1 MATEPGSHGSHGA
14 PDGTVSTRHTT
25 PLAVLLAGAGT
36 PPFDAQRATLAAT
49 RLFDTFVL
57 APGRRELFVGPR
69 GLFGAHA
76 IGADPRHEALA
87 RLLRTVAFGLRARA
101 EAHESLS
108 NSREIVR
115 GVAGISAARIEG
127 LLGGFDPRRGTP
139 AVWTADVMLGS
150 ERSGTDPI
158 DAPDAG
164 VIRRLLALSLRG
176 AMVNKPARTSGLV
189 TDLGGATLVL
199 AALDLAAN
207 PRSALRSARARVSRA
222 GRIGA
227 DESAWPRDV
236 GQALREWMAHA
247 IASASVSGST
257 GRELTREPALPAD
270 VLDAFAVSLALA
282 LYNGFAPERE
292 SPLVVAGAASDEAFT
307 AAPVVVGPS
316 VAAVS
321 SPVLGLFSRIDFVG
335 LPFAPVIDGPSA
347 AATSAAAS
355 ATTSAPTQSTPTS
368 ALKPKLAPS
377 AAAPSAVFDEA
388 LFTRTR
394 DACRTAKGPGA
405 HTALEASIDP
415 FSPAHTFS
423 RISLDAFAARVA
435 KVAAGPEPCAQIILL
450 VGPRTTRARDA
461 LATLGKALLA
471 NRTAWHI
478 LAPRPETRTL
488 AFESLND
495 AVAPLRRADISRWV
509 GTDLSRA
516 VEFNVDPG
524 ANLLLNATALER
536 VDEDTATALAR
547 LCSDVVDR
555 AMPRSLVVLLGAP
568 SYGAAATLAQALGKH
583 SELETSDVPLRAGA
597 ITMLRVDAPPA
608 PASAPSAHRP
618 LDEQQIARLCEPY
631 TGAGALADLCTR
643 AMLAPPEARFRA
655 TLARVATLA
664 LAADPPSPQQPYLPA
679 DVRAALPELQR
690 ALMRAASDAHSGPSS
705 RRALQAGVC
714 AQHTARASLAAGM
727 LHELSACARLEA
739 ALTAAE
745 YFATRATG
753 HAARMDAVA
762 RSAALPWLLAANSRS
777 VLVVADTVGEL
788 IEHDGF
794 EPLSEAAPWIVS
806 ALGAK
811 GADALDKTTI
821 VINRGPML
829 EMATLVSVSVG
840 SSHARGVASA
850 PTMALEW
857 TVPASREAT
866 LGVVGGVLAGLFDA
880 LRRVMAEGSLRT
892 VPRENRKGVAV
903 LVEIVCDASLAPQRV
918 LLSIPLESGAPEAQ
932 LQTTVL
938 EVGARVAGALGADSD
953 EWSGFVRG
961 EDGIDSVVPL
971 AEALVTRECA
981 ARWVRALRVL
991 PRWFPHDDKGDG
1003 HYVEAPAI
1011 ATASELGLL
1020 GAMLIDR
1027 KIPVAS
1033 EEARAIVNRLQVA
1046 ADELSSRARELASSL
1061 PVVLHFT
1068 DGSAREVIERTLAV
1082 AWFLHT
1088 NFCCA
1093 APGGVQWAPP
1103 HMPGDPDAIVQSIDF
1118 DRLRAWTARKT
1129 SRPDTVNRRV
1139 EEVLRILGPRIVVEG

>member
-49 RLFDTFVL
+49 RLFDAFVL

-69 GLFGAHA
+69 GLFGSHA
-76 IGADPRHEALA
+76 TGADPRHEALA
-87 RLLRTVAFGLRARA
+87 RLLRTIAYGLRARA

-108 NSREIVR
+108 NSRELVR
-115 GVAGISAARIEG
+115 GVAGVSAARIEG
-127 LLGGFDPRRGTP
+127 LLGGFDPRRGTS
-139 AVWTADVMLGS
+139 AIWTADVMIGN

-222 GRIGA
+222 GRLGT

-292 SPLVVAGAASDEAFT
+292 SPLVVAGAASDDAFT

-335 LPFAPVIDGPSA
+335 LPFAPVVDGP
-347 AATSAAAS
+347 
-355 ATTSAPTQSTPTS
+355 SAPTQSTPAAAPAQSTPGS
-368 ALKPKLAPS
+368 LLKPKLAQGPQPAPS
-377 AAAPSAVFDEA
+377 AAFDEA
-388 LFTRTR
+388 LFTRAR
-394 DACRTAKGPGA
+394 EGSRSAKGAGA
-405 HTALEASIDP
+405 QTAFEASIDP
-415 FSPAHTFS
+415 FAPAHTFS
-423 RISLDAFAARVA
+423 RISLDAFASRVA

-461 LATLGKALLA
+461 LATLGRALLA
-471 NRTAWHI
+471 NRAAWHI

-488 AFESLND
+488 AFEALND

-536 VDEDTATALAR
+536 VDEETATALAR

-583 SELETSDVPLRAGA
+583 SELETSDVPLRGGA
-597 ITMLRVDAPPA
+597 ITLLRVDAPPA
-608 PASAPSAHRP
+608 QSAASAPASHRP
-618 LDEQQIARLCEPY
+618 LDELQIARLCEPY
-631 TGAGALADLCTR
+631 TGAGALADLCAR
-643 AMLAPPEARFRA
+643 AMLVPAEARFRA
-655 TLARVATLA
+655 TLARVASLA
-664 LAADPPSPQQPYLPA
+664 LASDPPAPQQPYLPA
-679 DVRAALPELQR
+679 DIRSALPELQR
-690 ALMRAASDAHSGPSS
+690 TLIRAAGDAHSGPAS

-727 LHELSACARLEA
+727 VHELSACARFEA
-739 ALTAAE
+739 ALTVAE
-745 YFATRATG
+745 YFSARASG

-762 RSAALPWLLAANSRS
+762 RNAALPWLLAANSRS
-777 VLVVADTVGEL
+777 SLVVADTVGEL
-788 IEHDGF
+788 VEHDGF
-794 EPLSEAAPWIVS
+794 EPLSEAAPWIVA

-811 GADALDKTTI
+811 GADSLDKTTI
-821 VINRGPML
+821 VINRGPLL

-840 SSHARGVASA
+840 SSHARAVASA

-857 TVPASREAT
+857 TVPPAREAT
-866 LGVVGGVLAGLFDA
+866 LGVVGSVVAGLYDA
-880 LRRVMAEGSLRT
+880 LRRVLSEGSLRT

-903 LVEIVCDASLAPQRV
+903 VVEIVCDASLAPQRA

-953 EWSGFVRG
+953 EWSAFVRG

-1011 ATASELGLL
+1011 ANASDLGLL

-1046 ADELSSRARELASSL
+1046 ADELSSRARELASAL

-1068 DGSAREVIERTLAV
+1068 EGSPREVIERTLAV

-1088 NFCCA
+1088 NFCCS

-1118 DRLRAWTARKT
+1118 DRLRAWVARKT
-1129 SRPDTVNRRV
+1129 SRPDAVHHRV
-1139 EEVLRILGPRIVVEG
+1139 EAVLRALGPRIVVEG